1 MCGIVGIYG
10 FAAAPRDDREVLL
23 RMRDA
28 MVHRGPDDADA
39 WIAPDRRAALGH
51 RRLSIVDLSEA
62 GRQPM
67 TNEDGSVWL
76 TFNGEI
82 YNHDRLRAQLREAGH
97 VFRSRCDAEAIVHGY
112 EEYGRD
118 VVRHL
123 DGMFAFG
130 LWDGR
135 EGGSLLLARDRL
147 GKKPLYYWARNG
159 RLLFASEIK
168 ALLAH
173 PDVTRDVDPVA
184 LDHYLTFSNVPAPR
198 TLFAGIHK
206 LPPGCVL
213 TCRGG
218 RGIEVHRYWSAL
230 EHSAFGLDVSEAE
243 AVERVRGL
251 LRTSVKKRMMSDVPL
266 GALLS
271 GGIDSSTNVA
281 LMSELVSR
289 PLQTF
294 SVGFAGFGAEH
305 NFHDLPFARSVA
317 ARFNCDHHETIITAG
332 ECQRFVPELAAKLDE
347 PLGDPACLPMHFVAR
362 AARQAGVTVVL
373 VGEGSDEVFAGYGD
387 MVHMLDV
394 AWPRFD
400 RVRRLPRVLRE
411 LLHRAAR
418 IAGAPAGR
426 VDVLRRA
433 ARDEPMYWGLDVAF
447 WESEKRTL
455 LADGAVPAGGPGAS
469 EIVRAFYREL
479 GRRQP
484 HADHLQQLSWVEL
497 CNRLPELLLMRV
509 DKLTMAHSLE
519 ARAPFLDAELVS
531 YALALPS
538 HLKIRGRT
546 TKYVLKQAVRGLIS
560 DDVIDRPKQGFR
572 VPLPAW
578 LRGELAGWAEHHLR
592 HSPIHRRG
600 FFRRAEID
608 RMWARHRS
616 GRWDHSFDLWCLL
629 NLAAWYERWIEG
641 RD

>member
-10 FAAAPRDDREVLL
+10 FAATPRDDRADLV

-28 MVHRGPDDADA
+28 MVHRGPDDADL
-39 WIAPDRRAALGH
+39 WIAPDRRAALAH

-82 YNHDRLRAQLREAGH
+82 YNHDALRAQLREAGH

-112 EEYGRD
+112 EEHGRD

-135 EGGSLLLARDRL
+135 DGGALVLARDRL
-147 GKKPLYYWARNG
+147 GKKPLYYIARGG

-173 PDVTRDVDPVA
+173 PDVTRDVDLVA

-213 TCRGG
+213 TCKHG

-230 EHSAFGLDVSEAE
+230 EHHAFGVAVDEHE
-243 AVERVRGL
+243 AVDEVRTL
-251 LRTSVKKRMMSDVPL
+251 LRSAVRKRMMSDVPL

-294 SVGFAGFGAEH
+294 SVGFEGFGEQD
-305 NFHDLPFARSVA
+305 NFHDLPFARAVA
-317 ARFNCDHHETIITAG
+317 SRFNCDHHETIITAA
-332 ECQRFVPELAAKLDE
+332 ECQRFVPELAAQLDE
-347 PLGDPACLPMHFVAR
+347 PLGDPACLPMHFLAR
-362 AARQAGVTVVL
+362 AARQGGVTVVL
-373 VGEGSDEVFAGYGD
+373 VGEGSDEVFGGYGD
-387 MVHMLDV
+387 MARAL
-394 AWPRFD
+394 ARSLPRFE
-400 RVRRLPRVLRE
+400 RVRKLPRVVRRLLVQL
-411 LLHRAAR
+411 AR
-418 IAGAPAGR
+418 LSGAPPGR

-433 ARDEPMYWGLDVAF
+433 AHDEPMYWGLDVAF
-447 WESEKRTL
+447 WESEKRSL
-455 LADGAVPAGGPGAS
+455 LAAGTVPGLGPS
-469 EIVRAFYREL
+469 SPDLVRGFYREL
-479 GRRQP
+479 ARLRPG
-484 HADHLQQLSWVEL
+484 ADALQQLSWVEL

-519 ARAPFLDAELVS
+519 ARAPFLDAELVA
-531 YALALPS
+531 YALALPA
-538 HLKIRGRT
+538 HLKIRGGI
-546 TKYVLKQAVRGLIS
+546 TKYVLRRAVRGLLA

-578 LRGELAGWAEHHLR
+578 LRGELAPWAEHHLR
-592 HSPIHRRG
+592 FSSIHRRG
-600 FFRRAEID
+600 WFRRAAID
-608 RMWARHRS
+608 RMWARHRA

-641 RD
+641 RG